1 MNRNIEKKVVQ
12 IINDCTREDGW
23 AQQAQVCSVCKQEG
37 IDVRRSGTTPT
48 DFFSKLDSTIEC
60 SRDNNGLPILR
71 VKGYRFPLKK
81 INKDVLSKFYN
92 DLPDLGHGWKN
103 YDVFLDQIKERYK
116 INDEEEFF
124 SYLRSFAPN
133 IKYFDKPFGFTDD
146 KGEFNY
152 CKAFRT
158 SDFHMKFT
166 DSVYILKKDVESDKN
181 RLLPLQR
188 INKDVLSELYNNL
201 PDLGNGWKNYDVFL
215 DQIKE
220 RYKINDEEEFFSYL
234 RSFAPNIKY
243 FDKPFGFT
251 DDKGGFNYCK
261 AFRTSDFDMK
271 LTDFAYFPK
280 KDFDSD
286 KNGFLQAVEVLA
298 QEKVLKEDWAYKD
311 QNNRNYPILKSYLLR
326 TFERL
331 LSEDKRHNSDVH
343 WKTKIRYSDDKNYVV
358 FNTGLVDSLFEPVF
372 AFFQKSTKA
381 SIMAKYKY
389 TFKCF
394 VKSNDSEHQM
404 LTRIFGSDL
413 PEPAHYYDDTS
424 ELVYNIKSDI
434 GTYNWNHIIERCDR
448 LPIEF
453 LQDNGPKNFDYENI
467 TEDFYKRLSQAILLT
482 DSRSYNCIKNRIVD
496 AVNYAI
502 KRVRWNF
509 KTAIPMYYPSAEKIS
524 LLLPL
529 SLSTEDKI
537 DVALVLESTQSGA
550 YIAHT
555 ILTLKMAYNNAR
567 LITRPDSD
575 WLVAKNIISTNE
587 EGIDSDED

>member
-1 MNRNIEKKVVQ
+1 MNRNIVKKVVQ

-23 AQQAQVCSVCKQEG
+23 AQQAQVCKVCKQEG

-48 DFFSKLDSTIEC
+48 DFFSKLDPTIEC
-60 SRDNNGLPILR
+60 GRDNNGLPILR
-71 VKGYRFPLKK
+71 VKRDRFPLKK
-81 INKDVLSKFYN
+81 INKNVLSKFYN

-103 YDVFLDQIKERYK
+103 YDVFLDQIKERYE
-116 INDEEEFF
+116 INDEKEFH
-124 SYLRSFAPN
+124 SLLTSFAPN

-158 SDFHMKFT
+158 SDFYMKFT
-166 DSVYILKKDVESDKN
+166 NSVYIPKKDVESDKN

-201 PDLGNGWKNYDVFL
+201 PDLGNGWKNFDMYSS
-215 DQIKE
+215 QIKE
-220 RYKINDEEEFFSYL
+220 RYKINDEEEFISYL
-234 RSFAPNIKY
+234 CSFAPNIK
-243 FDKPFGFT
+243 FFNKPFVFT
-251 DDKGGFNYCK
+251 DDSGKLNYCK

-331 LSEDKRHNSDVH
+331 LSEDERHNSDVH

-434 GTYNWNHIIERCDR
+434 GTFNWNHIIERCER

-467 TEDFYKRLSQAILLT
+467 TEDFYKRLSQAILA

-509 KTAIPMYYPSAEKIS
+509 KTAIPMYYPSAEQIS

-529 SLSTEDKI
+529 SLGSEDKI